1 MKQRLVIATAVIWVL
16 AASGLLMAQGS
27 AFVGTWKLNVAK
39 SKYDPGPAPKSQ
51 TRKWESSGKVSV
63 DGTDAA
69 GKAMKYGYTIKSD
82 GKPYPTTGAIPNGA
96 DTIATKRVAP
106 NTVQASFKKAG
117 KQVETTTFAVSKDGK
132 TLTIV
137 AKGVTPSGQQ
147 FNNSNVWDKQ

>member
-1 MKQRLVIATAVIWVL
+1 MKQRLVFATAVIWLL

-27 AFVGTWKLNVAK
+27 PFVGTWKLNLTK

-63 DGTDAA
+63 EGVDAA
-69 GKAMKYGYTIKSD
+69 GKPLKYGYTIKTD

-96 DTIATKRVAP
+96 DTIATKRFAP
-106 NTVQASFKKAG
+106 NTVQSTFKKGG

-132 TLTIV
+132 MLTIT
-137 AKGVTPSGQQ
+137 AKGITPGGQA